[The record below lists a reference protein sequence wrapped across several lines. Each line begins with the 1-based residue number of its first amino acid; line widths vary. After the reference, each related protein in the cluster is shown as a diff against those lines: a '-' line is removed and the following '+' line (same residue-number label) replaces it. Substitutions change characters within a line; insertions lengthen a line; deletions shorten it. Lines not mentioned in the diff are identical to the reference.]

1 MKYDIIS
8 DVKYRDLR
16 GQLSLIE
23 ANNGDIIYYY
33 PSKLVVI
40 STNTYQIKT
49 IIILKGA
56 IFLKQINKHLLNV
69 NDIWTF
75 DFTSLCLDINKIK
88 LVRINNI
95 DNVVSYYLNN
105 NICLK
110 KKGNS
115 YCILDLKLNKIIISR
130 EIDYTNIKDEEVFI
144 FNKKENIFGI
154 CLNYYNDEKE
164 LMTFQFKL

>member
-1 MKYDIIS
+1 MKVRKGFVSNSSSSSFCVVGKQYNEEDYEKIFNDLDWESPIYGVRITEYDPYT
-8 DVKYRDLR
+8 V
-16 GQLSLIE
+16 G
-23 ANNGDIIYYY
+23 
-33 PSKLVVI
+33 
-40 STNTYQIKT
+40 
-49 IIILKGA
+49 
-56 IFLKQINKHLLNV
+56 
-69 NDIWTF
+69 
-75 DFTSLCLDINKIK
+75 LDINKIK

-130 EIDYTNIKDEEVFI
+130 KIDYTNIKDEEVFI

-164 LMTFQFKL
+164 LMIFQFKL